1 LVKLLSRHTGN
12 VCTICFKFLIVLCT
26 LRSVKTLSI
35 PYLLYQPPEKIDK
48 VMRGPFYM
56 DSLKAKEF
64 GVIDKVLFFLHLEFC
79 SLHIFSVIG
88 ICDVNCVQR
97 IVIYF

>member
-1 LVKLLSRHTGN
+1 
-12 VCTICFKFLIVLCT
+12 
-26 LRSVKTLSI
+26 
-35 PYLLYQPPEKIDK
+35 
-48 VMRGPFYM
+48 M

>member
-1 LVKLLSRHTGN
+1 
-12 VCTICFKFLIVLCT
+12 
-26 LRSVKTLSI
+26 
-35 PYLLYQPPEKIDK
+35 
-48 VMRGPFYM
+48 M

-64 GVIDKVLFFLHLEFC
+64 GVIDKVLLFLYPEFR

-88 ICDVNCVQR
+88 ICDVSKR

>member
-1 LVKLLSRHTGN
+1 M
-12 VCTICFKFLIVLCT
+12 
-26 LRSVKTLSI
+26 
-35 PYLLYQPPEKIDK
+35 PYLFYQLSEKIDK
-48 VMRGPFYM
+48 VIRGPFYM

-64 GVIDKVLFFLHLEFC
+64 GVIDKVLLFLYPEFR

-88 ICDVNCVQR
+88 ICDVSKR